1 MKFILPMYI
10 MILLCFIM
18 GSGVAMA
25 APSVGI
31 PSDNKI
37 EFEILRGGKPFGTHE
52 ISFNRNGDVV
62 QSDIKIQMRYK
73 LLGLT
78 AFRYDHTNSETWKGN
93 KLLSVKSST
102 DDDGRKYSVD
112 KENLNGIYSSSYWNQ
127 KSISK
132 SKILNTQYGTM
143 DDIKVTKAKSQT
155 LTIAGK
161 TIKAD
166 VYNVNTT
173 VPITVMY
180 DQKTK
185 QWVGLTFTARG
196 ATVEYRRK
204 DPL

>member
-1 MKFILPMYI
+1 MK
-10 MILLCFIM
+10 
-18 GSGVAMA
+18 
-25 APSVGI
+25 
-31 PSDNKI
+31 
-37 EFEILRGGKPFGTHE
+37 
-52 ISFNRNGDVV
+52 
-62 QSDIKIQMRYK
+62 Q
-73 LLGLT
+73 
-78 AFRYDHTNSETWKGN
+78 
-93 KLLSVKSST
+93 
-102 DDDGRKYSVD
+102 YSVD